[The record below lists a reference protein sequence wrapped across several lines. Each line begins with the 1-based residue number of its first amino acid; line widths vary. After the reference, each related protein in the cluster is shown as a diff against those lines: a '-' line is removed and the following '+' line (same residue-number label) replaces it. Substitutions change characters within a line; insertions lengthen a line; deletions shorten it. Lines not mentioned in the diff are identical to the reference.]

1 MKFNSL
7 IRIFLL
13 VNIAFSLVSV
23 NSNYTKKRAKISTNR
38 RVHSKTKT
46 KGIATILT
54 NLQNAFSQP
63 GNILNFVLGVLGEF
77 IPAIDSIKGAISPA
91 VLQATGEC
99 NSLFQIGTDQK
110 TINGFAEMENKLANV
125 QDKQKF
131 CQDTKKNIE
140 MAYLYSQAGEEPSL
154 VGFLKLPGAIFSSAF
169 SSAEDICNSIYT
181 NTNKRNKANEILQLY
196 STKEEFLKECNFFRK
211 ISCSEFDPEIS
222 GIAAFA
228 KQCTAY
234 YNAVNKFAN
243 CLKAKIPVGDRLA
256 EIFSAE
262 NLLKTLIMNGA
273 SVIANIMSFGVWGG
287 LNGAY
292 HLIKLGI
299 MIKNYLDTPNKDPAY
314 RIGAIVG
321 RAMKIILSVVGI
333 PTVKRLKK
341 MKKMRRN

>member
-181 NTNKRNKANEILQLY
+181 NTNKRNKANEILQFLNISFFLVFY
-196 STKEEFLKECNFFRK
+196 FLLFSFYLFIFLLLFLALWLFDFVDLLIRVYYLSTCPS
-211 ISCSEFDPEIS
+211 II
-222 GIAAFA
+222 I
-228 KQCTAY
+228 
-234 YNAVNKFAN
+234 
-243 CLKAKIPVGDRLA
+243 
-256 EIFSAE
+256 IF
-262 NLLKTLIMNGA
+262 I
-273 SVIANIMSFGVWGG
+273 
-287 LNGAY
+287 
-292 HLIKLGI
+292 
-299 MIKNYLDTPNKDPAY
+299 
-314 RIGAIVG
+314 
-321 RAMKIILSVVGI
+321 
-333 PTVKRLKK
+333 
-341 MKKMRRN
+341 